1 MPGSLIE
8 FSVNGRPFKCAADAD
23 GNTDMGGKENEF
35 RANGDGVTGRFI
47 QTAKGWK
54 LSGINFAIDE
64 DNDDL
69 EFLQN
74 IADGGKPV
82 TMKASY
88 SDGTVRSGKGNV
100 TGAIEVSSMNGTAPL
115 TLEDPG
121 KFQKQ

>member
-1 MPGSLIE
+1 MPGSLVE
-8 FSVNGRPFKCAADAD
+8 FAINGRAFKCAADAD

-35 RANGDGVTGRFI
+35 QANGDGVTGRLI

-54 LSGINFAIDE
+54 FSGINFAIDE
-64 DNDDL
+64 DNDDQ

-74 IADGGKPV
+74 IADAGKFIP
-82 TMKASY
+82 MKAIY
-88 SDGTVRSGKGNV
+88 SDGTVRAGKGNI

-115 TLEDPG
+115 TLEGPG